1 MRTTLIL
8 QACLGCFPNM
18 RTTLITAFRGC
29 FPNMRTTL
37 ILQAL
42 PGCFPNYKD
51 DARTILIP
59 TPFKKQG
66 RAFRVAVKT
75 GRSPPVAGGGL
86 LAGTTA
92 ACQSA
97 VLLAVWHKSYLLA
110 SSAAT
115 ATGNLKAAQ
124 AALQPLSAQLCHCCS
139 SPLLLHGGSA
149 SASSTQ
155 GRGGAER
162 SERGY

>member
-1 MRTTLIL
+1 MRTTLLL

-37 ILQAL
+37 ILQAACL
-42 PGCFPNYKD
+42 GCFPNYKD
-51 DARTILIP
+51 AHIILIP
-59 TPFKKQG
+59 EPFKKQG

-75 GRSPPVAGGGL
+75 SRSPPVEGGGL

-97 VLLAVWHKSYLLA
+97 VLLAVWHKSYLLD
-110 SSAAT
+110 SSATT